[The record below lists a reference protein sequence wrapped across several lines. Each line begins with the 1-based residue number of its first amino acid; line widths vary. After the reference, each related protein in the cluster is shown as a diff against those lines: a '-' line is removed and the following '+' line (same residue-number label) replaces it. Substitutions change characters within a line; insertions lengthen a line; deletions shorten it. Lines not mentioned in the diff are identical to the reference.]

1 MLTLLSRYI
10 LHSTR
15 LGLVAGVSK
24 EFAASIFGV
33 VEEDQDKN
41 FFETSATRSSA
52 HSEKTQINYQQ

>member
-15 LGLVAGVSK
+15 VGRVAGVSK

-33 VEEDQDKN
+33 VEEVQVKN

-52 HSEKTQINYQQ
+52 LFQNPNK